1 MESLKKNA
9 TWVGGAVLVVVACSA
24 LLGAVDQSKGS
35 REEELAALSLHS
47 ATAHAGKG
55 ATKSKSG
62 QKLYDVPSFTEE
74 RTRMSFPSAETDW
87 LDRAAAGQIGDDE
100 KSDEDMG
107 NLTAIINEWRERARN
122 ETRAAREEAK
132 RKALE
137 SYVDYNVSKGRAIH
151 KIFGKEEGVA
161 RLEQERKGR
170 SLQVAP
176 GALDLLVKG
185 VQKLFGGEMVEQKQ
199 DGIVWPGAVKVKEE
213 EKRGGGEEENG
224 RQAGGQELNSKTKFV
239 WPDKKIA
246 EKRLVNSLV
255 WPRRKEGKENFA
267 KEDWSWPDRDSLKSG
282 WLWPQSRRA
291 ATRSSPNQR
300 SAAAAPVHDHQQ
312 QAGKTVSPL
321 AWPSSSGPSRATK
334 AETTPHS
341 SSFASRLSPPLVT
354 RSEHSTRVRGFGS
367 SLTWPARMETTGP
380 AGAGAGAGARA
391 ETQNRIVSSS
401 PLVVEARPY
410 VAASSARVTQLASGT
425 RAAGTQL
432 KEEGAKEEERG
443 VSRPL
448 VSEKE
453 QRVSLKSRQER
464 LALALAKEVLS
475 SAKSLKSP
483 ESDRRP

>member
-1 MESLKKNA
+1 MASSFTSCYLLFTLLLFSLPLLL
-9 TWVGGAVLVVVACSA
+9 TLCRLSQERMA
-24 LLGAVDQSKGS
+24 LAPI
-35 REEELAALSLHS
+35 
-47 ATAHAGKG
+47 
-55 ATKSKSG
+55 SKSC
-62 QKLYDVPSFTEE
+62 
-74 RTRMSFPSAETDW
+74 
-87 LDRAAAGQIGDDE
+87 
-100 KSDEDMG
+100 
-107 NLTAIINEWRERARN
+107 N
-122 ETRAAREEAK
+122 
-132 RKALE
+132 KA
-137 SYVDYNVSKGRAIH
+137 
-151 KIFGKEEGVA
+151 
-161 RLEQERKGR
+161 
-170 SLQVAP
+170 
-176 GALDLLVKG
+176 
-185 VQKLFGGEMVEQKQ
+185 
-199 DGIVWPGAVKVKEE
+199 
-213 EKRGGGEEENG
+213 G
-224 RQAGGQELNSKTKFV
+224 RQAGSLERK
-239 WPDKKIA
+239 
-246 EKRLVNSLV
+246 EKR
-255 WPRRKEGKENFA
+255 RGQGGGKDADESVR
-267 KEDWSWPDRDSLKSG
+267 EMG
-282 WLWPQSRRA
+282 E
-291 ATRSSPNQR
+291 
-300 SAAAAPVHDHQQ
+300 
-312 QAGKTVSPL
+312 AGKTVSPL